1 MPRASRDASGRMYA
15 GGRIPGALAKEED
28 IHMSED
34 YVLELEHIRKEY
46 PGVVALKDVTLQL
59 RRGEILGLIGEN
71 GAGKSTLI
79 KCCSG
84 AVIPTS
90 GKIRIN
96 GKEFERMS
104 PQLAA
109 ENGIAIIYQE
119 FNNVGELSAAENLF
133 LGRPIRKG
141 VVIDRKAM
149 EEEAAKAFEQLK
161 INIDPKEL
169 VKNLSVGYQQMIEIA
184 KAIQQNAQVLIMD
197 EPSAPLTTNEVE
209 NMFKVVE
216 LLRKRGVSIIYISH
230 RLEEIFRLS
239 DRIEVIR
246 DGEYVKTLITP
257 EATVDELIQLMVGR
271 EMTQKYPPRENC
283 VQDEVVLEL
292 KNVYGN
298 GDKDISFQLHAG
310 EVLGLGGLVGAG
322 RTELAEVLF
331 GVRPKESGEILF
343 FGKQIAPK
351 SPREA
356 IDLGIALVP
365 EDRKRHGAL
374 LTNSIRNNINMPIY
388 EMISTASMIDSR
400 TESRNAEKY
409 RAEIRIKCPSIHQ
422 LVKNLSGGNQQKVI
436 LGKWLAANS
445 KLIIFDEPTRGIDV
459 GAKYEIYKLINAL
472 VESGRSVLMISSEM
486 EELIGMSD
494 RIIVLSEHEMMGEL
508 QKEQFNSDTIM
519 AYASGIKGGLGA

>member
-1 MPRASRDASGRMYA
+1 
-15 GGRIPGALAKEED
+15 
-28 IHMSED
+28 MSED
-34 YVLELEHIRKEY
+34 FVLELEHIRKEY

-59 RRGEILGLIGEN
+59 RRGEVLGLIGEN

-90 GKIRIN
+90 GKIKIN
-96 GKEFERMS
+96 GKEFERMT

-133 LGRPIRKG
+133 LGRPIKKG
-141 VVIDRKAM
+141 MVIDRKAM
-149 EEEAAKAFEQLK
+149 EAEAAKAFEQLQIK
-161 INIDPKEL
+161 INPKEL
-169 VKNLSVGYQQMIEIA
+169 VKNLSVGFQQMIEIA

-209 NMFKVVE
+209 AMFKVVE
-216 LLRKRGVSIIYISH
+216 LLRKKGVSIIYISH

-246 DGEYVKTLITP
+246 DGEYVTTLITP
-257 EATVDELIQLMVGR
+257 EATVDELIKLMVGR
-271 EMTQKYPPRENC
+271 EMTQKFPPRKPC
-283 VQDEVVLEL
+283 IDESRVVLEL

-298 GDKDISFQLHAG
+298 GDEDMSLKIHAG

-322 RTELAEVLF
+322 RTELAQVIF
-331 GVRPKESGEILF
+331 GSKAKQSGQILLNGKEIN
-343 FGKQIAPK
+343 PK

-374 LTNSIRNNINMPIY
+374 LTNSIKNNINMPIY
-388 EMISTASMIDSR
+388 KLISKASVIESG
-400 TESRNAEKY
+400 TEKKNAEKY
-409 RAEIRIKCPSIHQ
+409 RKEIQIKCPTINQ

-436 LGKWLAANS
+436 LGKWLAADS
-445 KLIIFDEPTRGIDV
+445 QLIIFDEPTRGIDV
-459 GAKYEIYKLINAL
+459 GAKFEIYKLINDL
-472 VESGRSVLMISSEM
+472 VEEGRSVLMISSEM
-486 EELIGMSD
+486 EELMGMSD
-494 RIIVLSEHEMMGEL
+494 RIIVLSEGKMTGEL
-508 QKEQFNSDTIM
+508 SKEEFNSDTIM
-519 AYASGIKGGLGA
+519 AYASGITDKKEVS

>member
-1 MPRASRDASGRMYA
+1 
-15 GGRIPGALAKEED
+15 
-28 IHMSED
+28 MSEE

-46 PGVVALKDVTLQL
+46 PGVIALKDVTLQL
-59 RRGEILGLIGEN
+59 RKGEVLGLIGEN

-90 GKIRIN
+90 GKIKVN
-96 GKEFERMS
+96 GKEFERMT

-133 LGRPIRKG
+133 LGRPIRNG
-141 VVIDRKAM
+141 IMIDRKAM
-149 EEEAAKAFEQLK
+149 EAEAAKAFDQLQIK
-161 INIDPKEL
+161 INPREL

-184 KAIQQNAQVLIMD
+184 KAIQQNAKVLIMD
-197 EPSAPLTTNEVE
+197 EPSAPLTSNEVE

-216 LLRKRGVSIIYISH
+216 LLREQGVSIIYISH

-246 DGEYVKTLITP
+246 DGEYVTTLITP
-257 EATVDELIQLMVGR
+257 EATVDELIKLMVGR
-271 EMTQKYPPRENC
+271 EMTQKYPPRKEC
-283 VQDEVVLEL
+283 IDKDKIVLEL
-292 KNVYGN
+292 KNVCGN
-298 GDKDISFQLHAG
+298 GDKNMSLQVHAG

-322 RTELAEVLF
+322 RTELAELIF
-331 GVRPKESGEILF
+331 GAKMKESGQMFLNGKEIN
-343 FGKQIAPK
+343 PK

-374 LTNSIRNNINMPIY
+374 LTNSIKNNINMPIY
-388 EMISTASMIDSR
+388 ERISKASVIDSA
-400 TESRNAEKY
+400 TEKANAEKY
-409 RAEIRIKCPSIHQ
+409 RKEIQIKCPSINQ

-436 LGKWLAANS
+436 LGKWLAADS
-445 KLIIFDEPTRGIDV
+445 QLIIFDEPTRGIDV
-459 GAKYEIYKLINAL
+459 GAKFEIYKLINDL
-472 VESGRSVLMISSEM
+472 VESGRSILMISSEM

-494 RIIVLSEHEMMGEL
+494 RIIVLAEGEMTGEL
-508 QKEQFNSDTIM
+508 KKEEFNADTIM
-519 AYASGIKGGLGA
+519 ALASAIVDSKEVKA

>member
-1 MPRASRDASGRMYA
+1 
-15 GGRIPGALAKEED
+15 
-28 IHMSED
+28 MSEE

-46 PGVVALKDVTLQL
+46 PGVTALKDVTLQL
-59 RRGEILGLIGEN
+59 RPGEVLGLIGEN

-90 GKIRIN
+90 GKIKIN
-96 GKEFERMS
+96 GREYDRMS

-133 LGRPIRKG
+133 LGRPIRNG
-141 VVIDRKAM
+141 IMIDRKAM
-149 EEEAAKAFEQLK
+149 EAEASKAFDRLQIK
-161 INIDPKEL
+161 INPREL

-184 KAIQQNAQVLIMD
+184 KAIQQNAKVLIMD
-197 EPSAPLTTNEVE
+197 EPSAPLTNNEVE

-216 LLRKRGVSIIYISH
+216 LLRKQGVSIIYISH

-246 DGEYVKTLITP
+246 DGEYVTTLITK
-257 EATVDELIQLMVGR
+257 EATVDELIKLMVGR
-271 EMTQKYPPRENC
+271 EMTQKYPERKNC
-283 VQDEVVLEL
+283 IDTGKVVLEL
-292 KNVYGN
+292 KHVSGN
-298 GDKDISFQLHAG
+298 GDKDMNLRIHAG

-322 RTELAEVLF
+322 RTELAEVIF
-331 GVRPKESGEILF
+331 GSKPKESGQIILNGKEIN
-343 FGKQIAPK
+343 PR

-374 LTNSIRNNINMPIY
+374 LTNSIKNNINMPIY
-388 EMISTASMIDSR
+388 ERISTASVINSSV
-400 TESRNAEKY
+400 EKANAEKY
-409 RAEIRIKCPSIHQ
+409 RKEIQIKCPNINM

-436 LGKWLAANS
+436 LGKWLAADS
-445 KLIIFDEPTRGIDV
+445 QLIIFDEPTRGIDV
-459 GAKYEIYKLINAL
+459 GAKYEIYKLINEL
-472 VESGRSVLMISSEM
+472 VESGHSVLMISSEM

-494 RIIVLSEHEMMGEL
+494 RIIVLAEGEMTGEL
-508 QKEQFNSDTIM
+508 SKEEFNADTIM
-519 AYASGIKGGLGA
+519 AYASAVVD